1 MQNSRLTGM
10 SAFFVIWIGQI
21 VSLFGTAL
29 FSFAIGIWLYQQ
41 TGLAT
46 TFTNMIFFS
55 NLPRI
60 VLSPFAGAL
69 VDRWNRKI
77 TMIASDLATGITTL
91 IIFVLILN
99 GSLNIWVLYL
109 LMGLSSA
116 FESFQ
121 FPAFSSSITLLVDKS
136 HYARTNAMLSLAED
150 GARVM
155 APLIA
160 ATLITRINLEGII
173 LIDVVSCLVAIATL
187 LLVSIPRPKPS
198 VARAKTNAGLLSEA
212 GFGFRYIFSNSGL
225 LWLQFNFTMVN
236 LLAMSNALRTP
247 MILARTGNNEFILG
261 IVASV
266 AAIGGLAGG
275 LVMSIWGGPK
285 RRIHGVLWGLIMIY
299 IGRAGMGLGQE
310 VFVWSIAGFIAMFFI
325 ALCNSSN
332 QALWQTKTPVHV
344 QGKVFA
350 ARRVTGQLS
359 IPIASLI
366 AGPLSDRLF
375 EPAMTPTGS
384 LAPIFGWLVGTG
396 PGAGM
401 SLLIFVAAAIGVMI
415 PWLSYTFPAFRNVEE
430 TIPDAYVPSDLEPA
444 NTEQMSPDRIRP
456 EPKPIIK

>member
-1 MQNSRLTGM
+1 MQNPRLTGM
-10 SAFFVIWIGQI
+10 SAFFPIWIGQI

-91 IIFVLILN
+91 VIFVLILN
-99 GSLNIWVLYL
+99 GSLNIWILYL

-136 HYARTNAMLSLAED
+136 QYARTNAMLSLAED
-150 GARVM
+150 AARVM

-160 ATLITRINLEGII
+160 ATLITRIKLEGII

-198 VARAKTNAGLLSEA
+198 AAPAKTKAGLLSEA

-225 LWLQFNFTMVN
+225 LLLQFNFTMVN

-247 MILARTGNNEFILG
+247 MILARTGNDEVILG

-275 LVMSIWGGPK
+275 LVMSVWGGPK

-299 IGRAGMGLGQE
+299 IGRAGVGLGRE
-310 VFVWSIAGFIAMFFI
+310 VFVWSVCGFIAMFFV
-325 ALCNSSN
+325 AVCNSSN
-332 QALWQTKTPVHV
+332 QALWQTKTPVDV

-375 EPAMTPTGS
+375 EPAMMPTGS

-430 TIPDAYVPSDLEPA
+430 IIPDAYVPSELEQA
-444 NTEQMSPDRIRP
+444 KNMQMPPDRIKP
-456 EPKPIIK
+456 EPKPSTK

>member
-1 MQNSRLTGM
+1 MP
-10 SAFFVIWIGQI
+10 AFFVIWTGQI
-21 VSLFGTAL
+21 ISLFGTAL

-77 TMIASDLATGITTL
+77 TMIASDLATGISTL
-91 IIFVLILN
+91 IILVLILN
-99 GSLNIWVLYL
+99 GSLNIWLLYL

-150 GARVM
+150 GSRVL

-160 ATLITRINLEGII
+160 AALIARIDLEGII
-173 LIDVVSCLVAIATL
+173 LIDVISCAVAIGTL
-187 LLVSIPRPKPS
+187 LLVPVPRPKPS
-198 VARAKTNAGLLSEA
+198 DSGAKTKVGLLSEA
-212 GFGFRYIFSNSGL
+212 GYGFRYIFANSGL

-247 MILARTGNNEFILG
+247 MILARTGNDEVILG
-261 IVASV
+261 IVASI
-266 AAIGGLAGG
+266 AAVGGLAGG
-275 LVMSIWGGPK
+275 LVMSLWGGPK
-285 RRIHGVLWGLIMIY
+285 RRIQGVVWGLIMIY
-299 IGRAGMGLGQE
+299 IGRAGMSLGQE
-310 VFVWSIAGFIAMFFI
+310 VFVWSISGFIAMFFV

-332 QALWQTKTPVHV
+332 QALWQTKTPVDV

-375 EPAMTPTGS
+375 EPAMTANGG

-401 SLLIFVAAAIGVMI
+401 SLLIFIAAAIGVMI
-415 PWLSYTFPAFRNVEE
+415 PWLSYTFPAFRHVEE
-430 TIPDAYVPSDLEPA
+430 TIPDAYVTSEHRKTDEG
-444 NTEQMSPDRIRP
+444 QMPLNRIGP
-456 EPKPIIK
+456 EPKPIMK

>member
-1 MQNSRLTGM
+1 MP
-10 SAFFVIWIGQI
+10 AFFVIWTGQI
-21 VSLFGTAL
+21 ISLFGTAL

-77 TMIASDLATGITTL
+77 TMIASDLATGISTL
-91 IIFVLILN
+91 IILVLILN
-99 GSLNIWVLYL
+99 GSLNIWLLYL

-150 GARVM
+150 GSRVL

-160 ATLITRINLEGII
+160 AALIARIDLEGII
-173 LIDVVSCLVAIATL
+173 LIDVISCAVAIGTL
-187 LLVSIPRPKPS
+187 LLVPVPRPKPS
-198 VARAKTNAGLLSEA
+198 DSGAKTKVGLLSEA
-212 GFGFRYIFSNSGL
+212 GYGFRYIFANSGL

-247 MILARTGNNEFILG
+247 MILARTGNDEVILG
-261 IVASV
+261 IVASI
-266 AAIGGLAGG
+266 AAVGGLAGG
-275 LVMSIWGGPK
+275 LVMSLWGGPK
-285 RRIHGVLWGLIMIY
+285 RRIQGVVWGLIMIY
-299 IGRAGMGLGQE
+299 IGRAGMSLGQE
-310 VFVWSIAGFIAMFFI
+310 VFVWSISGFIAMFFV

-332 QALWQTKTPVHV
+332 QALWQTKTPVDV

-375 EPAMTPTGS
+375 EPAMTANGG

-401 SLLIFVAAAIGVMI
+401 SLLIFIAAAIGVMI
-415 PWLSYTFPAFRNVEE
+415 PWLSYTFPAFRHVEE
-430 TIPDAYVPSDLEPA
+430 TIPDAYVPSEHGKTDEA
-444 NTEQMSPDRIRP
+444 QMPLNRIGP